1 MNPEQ
6 ELKSALEAFKKSATA
21 CAIAE
26 AKYKDV
32 SSQSKTQLAIA
43 FSKTASVD
51 DDGTR
56 ASANTREMIALWNPE
71 YIKWEEGTQEANT
84 KFIKWRAQKEI
95 DNMRW
100 ETARSLISL
109 EKSKINM
116 I

>member
-6 ELKSALEAFKKSATA
+6 ELKSALGAFKKSAKK
-21 CAIAE
+21 CAVAE
-26 AKYKDV
+26 AHYKDV

-51 DDGTR
+51 DDGKR

-71 YIKWEEGTQEANT
+71 YMEWEKGTQEANGS
-84 KFIKWRAQKEI
+84 FIKWRAQRDI